1 MRISDWSS
9 DVCSSDLITLPALA
23 GVFLLYA
30 VYGNLLPEN
39 ISHRGYPWGR
49 VLTDLYS
56 QDGMFGLVLNVTAT
70 YVVLFVVFGVL
81 LNRFGA
87 GDFFVRLPFALTVGF
102 RGGHAKSAVL
112 GVSEGGRAGAG

>member
-9 DVCSSDLITLPALA
+9 DVCSSDLYTQTDFIVALIATVVSLEATRRIMGITLPALA

-49 VLTDLYS
+49 VLTDLYRS
-56 QDGMFGLVLNVTAT
+56 EER
-70 YVVLFVVFGVL
+70 GV
-81 LNRFGA
+81 G
-87 GDFFVRLPFALTVGF
+87 
-102 RGGHAKSAVL
+102 KE
-112 GVSEGGRAGAG
+112 GVSRCRYRGSPNT